1 MARHLGRLI
10 KNINDKIKVRAD
22 ADLKQHGLTLAQ
34 SRVLRFLHRAGGAS
48 TQKEIERFL
57 DTSHPTV
64 VGIISRMV
72 RGGYIVCSKDESD
85 KRNKIVSLTEKA
97 RMLNK
102 KICAQIEKNEKEMTR
117 GLTDDDIENFEKIL
131 GIIYKN
137 LECSS
142 EGEKND

>member
-1 MARHLGRLI
+1 MARHIGRLI

-22 ADLKQHGLTLAQ
+22 ANLKQHGLTLAQ
-34 SRVLRFLHRAGGAS
+34 SRVLRFLSHSGGTS

-64 VGIISRMV
+64 VGIISRME
-72 RGGYIVCSKDESD
+72 RGGYIVCDKDKND

-102 KICAQIEKNEKEMTR
+102 KICEQIEKHENEMTQ
-117 GLTDDDIENFEKIL
+117 GLSDEDIENFERIL
-131 GIIYKN
+131 GVIYKN
-137 LECSS
+137 LEGTA
-142 EGEKND
+142 EGEQK